1 MEVNENMETK
11 FCKFC
16 GEKIDRDSI
25 ICPECGK
32 KLVSDESDTPIT
44 EGAINSTE
52 NIAAQV
58 PENAIKDFW
67 KKEWFMWVSLVFV
80 PPLGLILLW
89 AVNKR
94 FGNVKKAVLTLAFLV
109 WASIIYA
116 PSDTNSTENKD
127 SKAPK
132 VVVAD
137 FKAIS
142 RAEVDSWCNT
152 NKMNCVFTDDYSDTV
167 KKGGFI
173 SQSNE
178 AGSSLREGSSIT
190 ITYSLGKEPSPEFKN
205 ALKKAESYSEY
216 QHMSKKSIYEQ
227 LTSEYGEGFP
237 KDAAQYAVDNL
248 KADYNKNALE
258 KAKSYSEYQHMS
270 KNAIFEQLISEYG
283 EKFTRSEAQYAI
295 DNLYK

>member
-1 MEVNENMETK
+1 MEVNEKMDTK

-16 GEKIDRDSI
+16 GKKIDRDAI

-32 KLVSDESDTPIT
+32 KLVSDEGNTPIA
-44 EGAINSTE
+44 ENSINSTE
-52 NIAAQV
+52 NIAVQDS
-58 PENAIKDFW
+58 ENLAKKIL
-67 KKEWFMWVSLVFV
+67 KKEWFMWLTLVFA
-80 PPLGLILLW
+80 PPIGLILLW
-89 AVNKR
+89 AANKH
-94 FGNVKKAVLTLAFLV
+94 FGNVKKVVLTVVFLV

-132 VVVAD
+132 VAVAD
-137 FKAIS
+137 FKTIS
-142 RAEVDSWCNT
+142 RAEVDSWCKA

-173 SQSNE
+173 NQSNE

-190 ITYSLGKEPSPEFKN
+190 ITYSLGKEPSQEFKN
-205 ALKKAESYSEY
+205 ALKKAEGYSEY

-248 KADYNKNALE
+248 KADYNKNALK
-258 KAKSYSEYQHMS
+258 KAKIYSEYQHMS
-270 KNAIFEQLISEYG
+270 KSAIFDQLISDYG